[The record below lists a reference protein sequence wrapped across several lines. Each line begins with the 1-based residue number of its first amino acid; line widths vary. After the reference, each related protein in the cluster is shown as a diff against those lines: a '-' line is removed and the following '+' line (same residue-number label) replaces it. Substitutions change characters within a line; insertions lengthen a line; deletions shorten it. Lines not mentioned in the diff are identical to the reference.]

1 MLSRSHNLIQEEQM
15 SSHVVNKYQFK
26 SIQAMQKPV
35 QQKEEMTPDSYEE
48 EANTGQLENKIDKN
62 AITSSL
68 EKELI
73 EKLLHKSDE
82 LSGNLAKL
90 QIQFEKSQ
98 ADMQETINKT
108 NDESYKRGFEEGKNE
123 ARAEMESLI
132 NQEREKIVQS
142 LITLEST
149 LKQSQTHLE
158 DLEKELSGIAIDMA
172 KEVIIKEID
181 ENSQKV
187 ALELTKSLLSN
198 IMEATQIGIK
208 VNPIDYVF
216 LKENLKNNEK
226 VQLEADNAISR
237 GGVVIAS
244 NLGNLDGNIMSR
256 YKMLKQSVLDNL
268 KE

>member
-15 SSHVVNKYQFK
+15 SNHVVNKYQFK
-26 SIQAMQKPV
+26 SIQPMQKSE
-35 QQKEEMTPDSYEE
+35 QQKDEVIVDSHDDN
-48 EANTGQLENKIDKN
+48 ANAEQLAGKTDKN
-62 AITSSL
+62 IIASSL

-73 EKLLHKSDE
+73 EKLLYKSDE

-123 ARAEMESLI
+123 AKAEMESAI
-132 NQEREKIVQS
+132 NQEREKIIQS
-142 LITLEST
+142 LITLENT
-149 LKQSQTHLE
+149 LKQSQAHLE

-172 KEVIIKEID
+172 KEVIVKEID

-216 LKENLKNNEK
+216 LKENLKDNEK

-268 KE
+268 KD